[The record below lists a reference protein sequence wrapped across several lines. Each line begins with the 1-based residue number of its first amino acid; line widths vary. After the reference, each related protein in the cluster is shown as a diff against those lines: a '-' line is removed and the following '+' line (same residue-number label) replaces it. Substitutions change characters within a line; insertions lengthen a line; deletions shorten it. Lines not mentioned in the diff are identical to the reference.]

1 MGQANLI
8 TKRNS
13 VITFNDERLSRR
25 ESSDDIKV
33 LRKTE
38 VFVFGSNEAG
48 IHGAGA
54 AKDAYEKFGAIWGR
68 GFGKMGQSYAI
79 PTKDM
84 NIKTLPIKEI
94 TEYVNLFISY
104 AHKNQDNK
112 FLVTKVGC
120 RLAGYNVEQ
129 MAPLF
134 IECITI
140 PNVFLP
146 KDFWDFYSLEGV
158 TQTIKD
164 VKKR

>member
-54 AKDAYEKFGAIWGR
+54 ALIARERFGAITGR
-68 GFGKMGQSYAI
+68 GFGKMGNSYAI
-79 PTKDM
+79 PTKDK
-84 NIKTLPIKEI
+84 NLRVLSLNEIKE
-94 TEYVNLFISY
+94 YVDLFVSY
-104 AHKNQDNK
+104 TQRFKEDV

-120 RLAGYNVEQ
+120 GLAGYSVEQ

-134 IECITI
+134 IECIAI
-140 PNVFLP
+140 PNIFLP
-146 KDFWDFYSLEGV
+146 KDFWDFYALEGV
-158 TQTIKD
+158 IQTIKD
-164 VKKR
+164 VKRR